1 MRATLIAPA
10 LVLTLAGYAS
20 FVNAQTTAGSGT
32 TLVIPVTSQSASFV
46 SEVTVFN
53 PGPTLLTASVK
64 FYEANNSSVPGSKS
78 CNDLSVS
85 ANRSVQFQLATQCAL
100 GAGDGSRFGLIVI
113 TDKAVPPTHAF
124 YGYSR
129 VQNPQGI
136 GFSVEGFPV
145 QDFNNQVSH
154 ATGLKKQAATPTY
167 QTNCFVASL
176 DQAVSYELK
185 LFNDATGAQIGGTLA
200 GSLQPFQQFRYLD
213 VFGSK
218 GVNAPAGDRTNVR
231 AQFTQTSG
239 GSANLIG
246 FCTVQ
251 DNMSFGA
258 DFRIA
263 KSFGSPSSSFFA
275 QGGNAFG
282 TTALLGTTDNQP
294 LNINVNGQR
303 VMRYE
308 YVTRPV
314 PTDATSPNVIG
325 GHSGNSVTAGA
336 FGGAIGG
343 GGAVSGPLPSSAG
356 FIFCHYLA
364 GGSCLNQVTDAFGT
378 IGGGAGNQ
386 AGNAA
391 TGTDDS
397 TFATVGGGAGNIAGG
412 AFSTVGGGIL
422 NQASGDNS
430 FIGGGVNNI
439 ASGLDSVV
447 MGGFLNHATNT
458 ANTVAGGFNNTT
470 GGISSTVAGGGQDG
484 DNCNDPPSGLTR
496 SCGNG
501 ALSDYA
507 TVGGGHANQ
516 ATGASS
522 IVAGGANNTALGP
535 FSAVSG
541 GDSNIALGY
550 GGTVAGGVNNVVGG
564 FAFWGTVAGGQN
576 NFASGL
582 NSTVVGGSQNTA
594 SGDYSFAAGVNATA
608 AGQGSF
614 AIADQSTVLRWP
626 VAVNNSFGARY
637 TGGFTFATSV
647 NGSTGLF
654 QTGCQLFGGTGIW
667 SCTSDRA
674 TKTAFTPIDARA
686 ILRGVATLPI
696 AAWRFHGEPGHVRHI
711 GPSSQDFYGAF
722 GLSHDDKSISTVD
735 AQGIALA
742 AIQGLHQVV
751 QEKDTRIDT
760 LEQTVAEL
768 RRKLELMSAR
778 IGME

>member
-1 MRATLIAPA
+1 MRATLVAPA

-258 DFRIA
+258 AFRRA

-275 QGGNAFG
+275 HGGHAFG
-282 TTALLGTTDNQP
+282 TTALL
-294 LNINVNGQR
+294 
-303 VMRYE
+303 
-308 YVTRPV
+308 
-314 PTDATSPNVIG
+314 
-325 GHSGNSVTAGA
+325 
-336 FGGAIGG
+336 
-343 GGAVSGPLPSSAG
+343 
-356 FIFCHYLA
+356 
-364 GGSCLNQVTDAFGT
+364 
-378 IGGGAGNQ
+378 
-386 AGNAA
+386 
-391 TGTDDS
+391 
-397 TFATVGGGAGNIAGG
+397 
-412 AFSTVGGGIL
+412 
-422 NQASGDNS
+422 
-430 FIGGGVNNI
+430 
-439 ASGLDSVV
+439 
-447 MGGFLNHATNT
+447 
-458 ANTVAGGFNNTT
+458 
-470 GGISSTVAGGGQDG
+470 
-484 DNCNDPPSGLTR
+484 
-496 SCGNG
+496 
-501 ALSDYA
+501 
-507 TVGGGHANQ
+507 
-516 ATGASS
+516 
-522 IVAGGANNTALGP
+522 
-535 FSAVSG
+535 
-541 GDSNIALGY
+541 
-550 GGTVAGGVNNVVGG
+550 
-564 FAFWGTVAGGQN
+564 
-576 NFASGL
+576 
-582 NSTVVGGSQNTA
+582 
-594 SGDYSFAAGVNATA
+594 
-608 AGQGSF
+608 
-614 AIADQSTVLRWP
+614 
-626 VAVNNSFGARY
+626 
-637 TGGFTFATSV
+637 
-647 NGSTGLF
+647 
-654 QTGCQLFGGTGIW
+654 
-667 SCTSDRA
+667 
-674 TKTAFTPIDARA
+674 
-686 ILRGVATLPI
+686 
-696 AAWRFHGEPGHVRHI
+696 
-711 GPSSQDFYGAF
+711 
-722 GLSHDDKSISTVD
+722 
-735 AQGIALA
+735 
-742 AIQGLHQVV
+742 
-751 QEKDTRIDT
+751 
-760 LEQTVAEL
+760 
-768 RRKLELMSAR
+768 
-778 IGME
+778 

>member
-239 GSANLIG
+239 GSANLIS

-263 KSFGSPSSSFFA
+263 KSFGSPSGNLFA

-282 TTALLGTTDNQP
+282 TTATLGTSDNQP
-294 LNINVNGQR
+294 LNIKVNNQR

-308 YVTRPV
+308 PR
-314 PTDATSPNVIG
+314 AASPNIVG
-325 GHSGNSVTAGA
+325 GNANNGAGA
-336 FGGAIGG
+336 SFSGQTIAGG
-343 GGAVSGPLPSSAG
+343 G
-356 FIFCHYLA
+356 LA
-364 GGSCLNQVTDAFGT
+364 GNDCFDPETETDTRSCANHTSGD
-378 IGGGAGNQ
+378 
-386 AGNAA
+386 
-391 TGTDDS
+391 
-397 TFATVGGGAGNIAGG
+397 FATVGGG
-412 AFSTVGGGIL
+412 
-422 NQASGDNS
+422 QANL
-430 FIGGGVNNI
+430 
-439 ASGLDSVV
+439 ASDID
-447 MGGFLNHATNT
+447 A
-458 ANTVAGGFNNTT
+458 TVAGGMNNTA
-470 GGISSTVAGGGQDG
+470 SQPAATVAGGR
-484 DNCNDPPSGLTR
+484 NNIAK
-496 SCGNG
+496 GNG
-501 ALSDYA
+501 
-507 TVGGGHANQ
+507 
-516 ATGASS
+516 
-522 IVAGGANNTALGP
+522 
-535 FSAVSG
+535 
-541 GDSNIALGY
+541 
-550 GGTVAGGVNNVVGG
+550 
-564 FAFWGTVAGGQN
+564 
-576 NFASGL
+576 
-582 NSTVVGGSQNTA
+582 
-594 SGDYSFAAGVNATA
+594 SFAAGSGAVA
-608 AGQGSF
+608 AGLGSF
-614 AIADQSTVLRWP
+614 VIADGSMNPPFP
-626 VAVNNSFGARY
+626 VFADNGFGARY
-637 TGGFTFATSV
+637 TGGFTFASSV
-647 NGSTGLF
+647 NPTTGF
-654 QTGCQLFGGTGIW
+654 YATGCQLFGGGGSW
-667 SCTSDRA
+667 ACTSDRN
-674 TKTAFTPIDARA
+674 TKTALTPVDPQS
-686 ILRGVATLPI
+686 ILQGLVALPI
-696 AAWRFHGEPGHVRHI
+696 TQWRFSAEPEAVRHL
-711 GPSSQDFYGAF
+711 GPMAQDFRATF
-722 GLSHDDKSISTVD
+722 GLGHDDKSISMLD
-735 AQGIALA
+735 GQGVALA
-742 AIQGLHQVV
+742 SIQGLHHLV
-751 QEKDTRIDT
+751 QEQVARIAA
-760 LEQTVAEL
+760 LE
-768 RRKLELMSAR
+768 RRLLELER
-778 IGME
+778 IVEAFSTKP